1 MLGLQNLALEGF
13 VALKWVFRLR
23 NGTRVP
29 EKGFAATKN
38 FAEGGLGLRNGFVEG
53 GLFRSKASI
62 SQMRAFGCEMVS
74 QRKPL
79 FAGEL
84 FWLRNFRRLIN
95 FFAFELLWF
104 LETFLH
110 FFCNSS

>member
-38 FAEGGLGLRNGFVEG
+38 FAEGGLGLRNGFAKG
-53 GLFRSKASI
+53 CLFRSKTSI
-62 SQMRAFGCEMVS
+62 SQQGPFGCEIFVG
-74 QRKPL
+74 Q
-79 FAGEL
+79 
-84 FWLRNFRRLIN
+84 
-95 FFAFELLWF
+95 
-104 LETFLH
+104 
-110 FFCNSS
+110 

>member
-1 MLGLQNLALEGF
+1 MA
-13 VALKWVFRLR
+13 AKWFRR
-23 NGTRVP
+23 GP
-29 EKGFAATKN
+29 S
-38 FAEGGLGLRNGFVEG
+38 
-53 GLFRSKASI
+53 FRSKTPI
-62 SQMRAFGCEMVS
+62 SQDGSFGCEIFS